1 MQVQKLKL
9 CLHVLTLPDWVTS
22 CTLVFALTGV
32 PLVGGRQGWLHWSHT
47 QCVTPCACPY
57 RVFPACAASEYE
69 V

>member
-32 PLVGGRQGWLHWSHT
+32 PLVGGRQG
-47 QCVTPCACPY
+47 
-57 RVFPACAASEYE
+57 
-69 V
+69 